1 MNENEISYVEHG
13 TTVKVFHSSRHV
25 GTIVKIAAGFYY
37 ITRGTRPAGGPVFPT
52 IDAVKRSIEN
62 D

>member
-1 MNENEISYVEHG
+1 MSTISYIEHG
-13 TTVKVFHSSRHV
+13 TTVKVLHIGRHV

-37 ITRGTRPAGGPVFPT
+37 ITRGPRPVGGPVFPT